1 MATIIQMQSREARYR
16 GLRMTADA
24 YLALEDD
31 GYRYE
36 LVDGVICMSPSP
48 PRLHQRIVTEI
59 VRQVGNHLLQKPIGE
74 VIVEVD
80 VRLTDDLVYRPD
92 VIFLSADQ
100 AAACRDRITVVPDVI
115 VEVVSPDSRR
125 YDHETTKQDYESCGV
140 REYWLIDPDKHELVF
155 YRLEGGRFV
164 EAAAAQHIFASKI
177 ISEFELDLGRLRDL
191 FATT

>member
-1 MATIIQMQSREARYR
+1 MAAIIQTQDREARYR

-48 PRLHQRIVTEI
+48 SRLHQRIVTEI
-59 VRQVGNHLLQKPIGE
+59 IRQIGNHLLHKPIGE

-92 VIFLSADQ
+92 VIFLSTAK
-100 AAACRDRITVVPDVI
+100 AAMCRDRITVIPDLI

-125 YDHETTKQDYESCGV
+125 YDHETKKQDYESCGV
-140 REYWLIDPDKHELVF
+140 REYWLLDPDKREFVF
-155 YRLEGGRFV
+155 YCLEGGRFV
-164 EAAAAQHIFASKI
+164 EAAAAQHTFASKV
-177 ISEFELDLGRLRDL
+177 ISEFELDLDRLRDL
-191 FATT
+191 FAAT